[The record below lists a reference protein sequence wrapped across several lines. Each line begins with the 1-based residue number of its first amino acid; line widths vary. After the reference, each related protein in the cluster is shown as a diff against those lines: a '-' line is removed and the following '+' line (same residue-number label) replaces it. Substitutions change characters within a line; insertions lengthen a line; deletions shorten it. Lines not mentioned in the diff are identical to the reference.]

1 MSALAGRV
9 VVVTGAGRGL
19 GRAYAEDAGRAGAAV
34 VVNDIDLDEA
44 RAVAAALPRA
54 VASGHDISDPAQVD
68 ALIALARERY
78 GRIDG
83 LVNNAGL
90 YYEATPWEDDPE
102 RIRRLL
108 DVNVGGSLLC
118 TAAAARVFH
127 AQGEGG
133 AIVNA
138 TSGALFGFPTTSTY
152 SASKGAIASLTLC
165 TAIDLAEIGVR
176 VNAVAPVAATRLTL
190 AARAG
195 RRFTPDGARSAPL
208 QGIESR
214 TPDRIAPL
222 VTFLLSP
229 LSDPIAGAL
238 YRFDG
243 VRLSRIAFADP
254 AGVGPVRR
262 DAWDLDGV
270 IAAFRESPELSPPPA
285 AGPPVIA
292 GGAG

>member
-1 MSALAGRV
+1 MTALAGRV

-19 GRAYAEDAGRAGAAV
+19 GRAYAHDAAAAGAAV
-34 VVNDIDLDEA
+34 VVNDIDEAEA
-44 RAVAAALPRA
+44 REVAAGLPQA
-54 VASGHDISDPAQVD
+54 VASRHDISDPEQAQE
-68 ALIALARERY
+68 LIALARERF
-78 GRIDG
+78 GRLDG

-90 YYEATPWEDDPE
+90 YYEAAPWEDDPR
-102 RIRRLL
+102 RIHRLI
-108 DVNVGGSLLC
+108 DVNVVGSLLC
-118 TAAAARVFH
+118 TAVAARAFRE
-127 AQGEGG
+127 QGQGG

-152 SASKGAIASLTLC
+152 SASKGAIASLTLS

-190 AARAG
+190 AAQAG

-208 QGIESR
+208 DGIEAR

-222 VTFLLSP
+222 VTFLLSS
-229 LSDPIAGAL
+229 LSDGITGRF

-243 VRLSRIAFADP
+243 FRLSRIEFADP

-262 DAWDLDGV
+262 ETWDLDGV
-270 IAAFRESPELSPPPA
+270 VAAFRDSPELGPPPS
-285 AGPPVIA
+285 GPPTI
-292 GGAG
+292 GGGHR